1 MNHQPLSWGLL
12 VCTYKRE
19 KILPLCIQCALS
31 QSRPPTEIIIVDGSP
46 DWQKT
51 QQSILETFAHQVPNI
66 QWTYVEAEKRGL
78 TLQRNQAI
86 QLATADIV
94 FLIDDD
100 SLMYPTCAEDVMKI
114 YELDSQSMIQG
125 VQPAAA
131 HAPPPDVV
139 IDDQPKETGMNP
151 EVKSLHHGRFG
162 KLKHFLWRHI
172 FLMSSEHL
180 FVPYTGSFPTQSF
193 PTFPENQVSIFPVKL
208 FQGFRMTYRRKTI
221 AKVKFEPALLYY
233 AAGEDLDA
241 SYRVSLHGAL
251 VEAPQAAIHH
261 FESKSGRLQRF
272 QVTILS
278 VLNQA
283 VCIKKNASNASKV
296 QSKFYVLMSRRI
308 LSELCKDILSKR
320 FSLPQVR
327 GLFVG
332 LAYSFKIFSMS
343 VKDLEDWYPQFQKS
357 LTQA

>member
-1 MNHQPLSWGLL
+1 M
-12 VCTYKRE
+12 
-19 KILPLCIQCALS
+19 PLCIQCALS

-46 DWQKT
+46 YWQKT
-51 QQSILETFAHQVPNI
+51 QQSILETFAHQAPNI

-86 QLATADIV
+86 QLARTDIV

-131 HAPPPDVV
+131 HAPPPGVV
-139 IDDQPKETGMNP
+139 IDDKPKETGMNTD
-151 EVKSLHHGRFG
+151 VKSLRHGRFR
-162 KLKHFLWRHI
+162 KLKHFLWTHI

-193 PTFPENQVSIFPVKL
+193 PTLPENQVSIFPVKL
-208 FQGFRMTYRRKTI
+208 FQGFRMTYRRETI
-221 AKVKFEPALLYY
+221 ANVKFEPALLYY

-251 VEAPQAAIHH
+251 VEAP
-261 FESKSGRLQRF
+261 
-272 QVTILS
+272 
-278 VLNQA
+278 
-283 VCIKKNASNASKV
+283 
-296 QSKFYVLMSRRI
+296 
-308 LSELCKDILSKR
+308 
-320 FSLPQVR
+320 
-327 GLFVG
+327 
-332 LAYSFKIFSMS
+332 
-343 VKDLEDWYPQFQKS
+343 
-357 LTQA
+357 

>member
-1 MNHQPLSWGLL
+1 MNHQTLSWSLL

-31 QSRPPTEIIIVDGSP
+31 QSRPPAEIIIVDGSP
-46 DWQKT
+46 YWEKT
-51 QQSILETFAHQVPNI
+51 QQSILETFVHQASGI
-66 QWTYVEAEKRGL
+66 QWTYVEAKQRGL

-100 SLMYPTCAEDVMKI
+100 SLMYPTCAEEVMKI

-131 HAPPPDVV
+131 PDPPAGIV
-139 IDDQPKETGMNP
+139 IDDEPKEKGMNS
-151 EVKSLHHGRFG
+151 EAKSLHHEQFS
-162 KLKHFLWRHI
+162 KLKHFLWTHI

-180 FVPYTGSFPTQSF
+180 FIPYTGSFPTQSF
-193 PTFPENQVSIFPVKL
+193 PTFPEDHVSIFPVKL
-208 FQGFRMTYRRKTI
+208 FQGFRMTYRRETI

-261 FESKSGRLQRF
+261 FESKSGRLRRF
-272 QVTILS
+272 KVTILS

-283 VCIKKNASNASKV
+283 ICIKKNASNMSKV
-296 QSKFYVLMSRRI
+296 RSKFYVLMVRRI
-308 LSELCKDILSKR
+308 FAEFCKDILSKR
-320 FSLPQVR
+320 FSLPQAR
-327 GLFVG
+327 GLLVG
-332 LAYSFKIFSMS
+332 LAYSFKVFSMS
-343 VKDLEDWYPQFQKS
+343 INDLEDWYPQFQKS
-357 LTQA
+357 LTQG